1 MCAEG
6 GISVDCPPWTHT
18 RSRECTIDAVD
29 AVVKLMLKAVLVA
42 ATVAVAVIA
51 GALAA
56 IRWQIEPALTGV
68 RKLNRALTNRG
79 ALRSA
84 GTDSSGTAVVVHR
97 GRRSGRTFRT
107 PVHLDRVGNSFVIA
121 LAYGDRA
128 DWVRNVLAN
137 EGAVIEFG
145 GHATITANPVIVPS
159 AEVVDQLPPR
169 QRRAIT
175 MFAVAKCLRLH
186 IVKQ

>member
-1 MCAEG
+1 M
-6 GISVDCPPWTHT
+6 
-18 RSRECTIDAVD
+18 
-29 AVVKLMLKAVLVA
+29 KLVLKAVLVLVA
-42 ATVAVAVIA
+42 AAVAVIA

-68 RKLNRALTNRG
+68 RKLNRVLTNRG
-79 ALRSA
+79 ALRAA
-84 GTDSSGTAVVVHR
+84 GTESSGTAVVVHR

-121 LAYGDRA
+121 LAYGDHA

-137 EGAVIEFG
+137 GGAVIELG

-159 AEVVDQLPPR
+159 AEVLDQLPPR

-175 MFAVAKCLRLH
+175 MFGVAKCLRLD
-186 IVKQ
+186 IVTQ

>member
-1 MCAEG
+1 M
-6 GISVDCPPWTHT
+6 
-18 RSRECTIDAVD
+18 
-29 AVVKLMLKAVLVA
+29 KLVLKAVIVV
-42 ATVAVAVIA
+42 ATVALTVIA
-51 GALAA
+51 GALVA

-68 RKLNRALTNRG
+68 RKLNRVLTNRG
-79 ALRSA
+79 ALRAA
-84 GTDSSGTAVVVHR
+84 GTDASGTAVVVHR

-137 EGAVIEFG
+137 GGAVIELG
-145 GHATITANPVIVPS
+145 GDTSITANPVIVPS
-159 AEVVDQLPPR
+159 AEVLDQLPPR

-175 MFAVAKCLRLH
+175 MFGVAKCLRLD
-186 IVKQ
+186 IVTH

>member
-1 MCAEG
+1 M
-6 GISVDCPPWTHT
+6 
-18 RSRECTIDAVD
+18 
-29 AVVKLMLKAVLVA
+29 KLVLKAVLVA
-42 ATVAVAVIA
+42 AVVTGVVIV

-79 ALRSA
+79 ALRGA

-137 EGAVIEFG
+137 GGAVIELG
-145 GHATITANPVIVPS
+145 GHATITANPVIVPC
-159 AEVVDQLPPR
+159 AEVLDQLPPR

-175 MFAVAKCLRLH
+175 MFAVAKCLRLD
-186 IVKQ
+186 IVTQ